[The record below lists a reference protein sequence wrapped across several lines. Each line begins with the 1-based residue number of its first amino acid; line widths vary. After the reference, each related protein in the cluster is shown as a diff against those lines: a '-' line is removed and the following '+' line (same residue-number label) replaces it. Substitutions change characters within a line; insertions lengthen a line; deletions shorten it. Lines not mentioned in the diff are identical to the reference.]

1 MLTRR
6 LHAYVREGADE
17 NSWQSRPRHA
27 VLSPTLG
34 RLPPPRETAADLA
47 RVMLLLDVSTIA
59 RNVGHDLIF
68 ATSCCTHSDLGGC
81 ADSDADALPARQTTR
96 LCCWHA
102 CASVWIVTSF
112 RRRPRKYKHANAW
125 WSLQLH
131 TLCALHT
138 ASRRPALA
146 SCAATVRPVYVQVQE
161 GRLVQLGRLAAA
173 VLEGDVWCSTRPDLS
188 IRPQP
193 SEQQPAQMQEHARHA
208 RCGEDA
214 RPGGCGGSRTRVRP
228 GHRPLLTRM
237 HLFPLRLSAAAHIA
251 SPIYPRSRGELERQP
266 FLFARWVL
274 PDPTVVYHRRL
285 HHTQRWMFLSRPHEP
300 PCSSDFGFRNP
311 WNLCSDYL

>member
-1 MLTRR
+1 MRSVSLF
-6 LHAYVREGADE
+6 
-17 NSWQSRPRHA
+17 
-27 VLSPTLG
+27 
-34 RLPPPRETAADLA
+34 LPPGLRSSVSRSPHGSEQQADDPPQEHTHAWSGLPRVFVRALA
-47 RVMLLLDVSTIA
+47 S
-59 RNVGHDLIF
+59 
-68 ATSCCTHSDLGGC
+68 
-81 ADSDADALPARQTTR
+81 
-96 LCCWHA
+96 
-102 CASVWIVTSF
+102 
-112 RRRPRKYKHANAW
+112 KHANAW

-161 GRLVQLGRLAAA
+161 GRLVQLGSLAAA

-208 RCGEDA
+208 RRGEDA
-214 RPGGCGGSRTRVRP
+214 RPGGCSGSRTRVRP

-251 SPIYPRSRGELERQP
+251 SRIYPRSRGALER
-266 FLFARWVL
+266 
-274 PDPTVVYHRRL
+274 
-285 HHTQRWMFLSRPHEP
+285 
-300 PCSSDFGFRNP
+300 
-311 WNLCSDYL
+311 